1 MEQQTEITTVE
12 EQVSQTEA
20 AGEVSAA
27 EIQPAAQEDST
38 TDEFLRLQQQVP
50 ELQGVQ
56 QVPKEVFETARCE
69 NISLFDA
76 FLRYRYREQQAIA
89 AEQLRQQR
97 TAELSVG
104 SLHTGALRAAPVS
117 DAFARAFEKA
127 LS

>member
-1 MEQQTEITTVE
+1 MEQQTETTVVE
-12 EQVSQTEA
+12 EQVSQTGA
-20 AGEVSAA
+20 AAEVSTAESEPITQNDTPAA
-27 EIQPAAQEDST
+27 E
-38 TDEFLRLQQQVP
+38 FLQLQQQVP

-56 QVPKEVFETARCE
+56 QVPKEVYETAHRE

-89 AEQLRQQR
+89 AEQQRQQR

-104 SLHTGALRAAPVS
+104 SLHTGGLRATPVS

>member
-1 MEQQTEITTVE
+1 MEQQTETTVVE
-12 EQVSQTEA
+12 KQVPQTDA
-20 AGEVSAA
+20 AVEISAA
-27 EIQPAAQEDST
+27 ESEPVTQNDTYTA
-38 TDEFLRLQQQVP
+38 EFLQLQQQVP

-56 QVPKEVFETARCE
+56 EVPKEVYETAYQE

-76 FLRYRYREQQAIA
+76 FLRHRYREQQAIA
-89 AEQLRQQR
+89 AEQQRQQR

-104 SLHTGALRAAPVS
+104 SLHTGGLRATPVS